1 MMTRPLCLLTL
12 SCVLCLMAA
21 PAFAKIDLVTLPGR
35 DGVQLTIYNSADLT
49 LVRDTRTLTLK
60 RGTNR
65 LQFSWV
71 GTLIDPTSLE
81 MQPLARAGETL
92 IDSLS
97 YPPRTTGLGVW
108 SLSAPAAG
116 PAPFQ
121 ISYFTSGISWQA
133 YYLATLSNDE
143 GHLRLEGYV
152 RLNNRSG
159 EDYPQAVTRLV
170 VGKIHL
176 IDSIAE
182 LARRRVPYGRPGG
195 EPPPTPAPRL
205 SGVRLEADASV
216 AKAVFQL
223 APKEIV
229 KEGLS
234 EYFLYTIEGTEDISD
249 GWGKRL
255 ISFTAPRV
263 PVQNL
268 YRFEE
273 ERYGSLPVRFLSFAN
288 DAAHQL
294 GREPLPGGLVK
305 VFRSLDGDGHLSY
318 LGAEEVRY
326 VPKGDEVAL
335 NLGPALDVTV
345 QPTLLEVQT
354 DGYEWRN
361 EQITGWDEVQEVR
374 IVAANHREVPAKVE
388 IRRSFPVTSWELKN
402 SGNAGTFST
411 IDKNTVQYM
420 LELAPGARQ
429 SFSYRV
435 TLHHGSRAR

>member
-1 MMTRPLCLLTL
+1 MMSRWIRRFLLLGTFSL
-12 SCVLCLMAA
+12 IAA
-21 PAFAKIDLVTLPGR
+21 PAVAKIDLVTLPGR

-60 RGTNR
+60 PGANR

-81 MQPLARAGETL
+81 MQPLARSGKAQ

-108 SLSAPAAG
+108 SLSAPVAG
-116 PAPFQ
+116 PAPFE

-133 YYLATLSNDE
+133 YYLATLSSDE
-143 GHLRLEGYV
+143 RQLRLEGYV

-159 EDYPQAVTRLV
+159 EDYPRAVTRLV

-176 IDSIAE
+176 LDSIAE
-182 LARRRVPYGRPGG
+182 LARRRTPYGRPGG
-195 EPPPTPAPRL
+195 EPPPIPAPQPSVMRM
-205 SGVRLEADASV
+205 EADAAM
-216 AKAVFQL
+216 AKAVFQSV
-223 APKEIV
+223 PKEIV

-263 PVQNL
+263 PVENL

-273 ERYGSLPVRFLSFAN
+273 ERYGALPVRFLSFAN
-288 DAAHQL
+288 DEKHQL

-305 VFRSLDGDGHLSY
+305 VYRNLDGDGHLSY

-335 NLGPALDVTV
+335 NLGPALDVAV
-345 QPTLLEVQT
+345 QPTTLAVRT
-354 DGYEWRN
+354 DNYEWRN
-361 EQITGWDEVQEVR
+361 EQIIGWDEAQEVR
-374 IVAANHREVPAKVE
+374 VVAANHREVPVRIE
-388 IRRSFPVTSWELKN
+388 IRRNFPVTSWELKN
-402 SGNAGTFST
+402 TGKTGTYSVV
-411 IDKNTVQYM
+411 DQDTVQY
-420 LELAPGARQ
+420 LVELAPGARQ
-429 SFSYRV
+429 EFTYRV
-435 TLHHGSRAR
+435 TFHHGSRAR